1 MSLNSYEVSCLKTAL
16 LGLSN
21 SQLILLLTGHN
32 QHFDVRFGEERKKKN
47 ILHLVIQECSP
58 PFVLMV
64 TEILCMVDVKWV

>member
-1 MSLNSYEVSCLKTAL
+1 MSLNSYEVSCLKTVL
-16 LGLSN
+16 LCLFN
-21 SQLILLLTGHN
+21 SQHILLLTGHN
-32 QHFDVRFGEERKKKN
+32 QLFDVQFGEEKKKKI